1 MSVAETTPFTIGV
14 VARCTDRI
22 CGRVAQVV
30 LNPMD
35 GNVTHLIVEPQHR
48 EGRGRLVPVE
58 WVSSSGDEVNL
69 SCTSPEFDNLEIA
82 EELRFLPGSEGFYGY
97 DAEQALLWPY
107 FGANTSLPVTVDTL
121 PVGEVAVQRD
131 DEVHATDGRIG
142 RVEGLVVDSR
152 NHHATHLLLK
162 EGHLFGRKEV
172 AIPMAEV
179 TSVGDGCIRLSMSQ
193 REVEDLPAVDF
204 RRLSN

>member
-1 MSVAETTPFTIGV
+1 MAETTPFTIGA

-30 LNPMD
+30 LNPID
-35 GNVTHLIVEPQHR
+35 NRVTHLIVEPEHR
-48 EGRGRLVPVE
+48 EGLGRLVPVD
-58 WVSSSGDEVNL
+58 WVSAHGAELELRCSS
-69 SCTSPEFDNLEIA
+69 SEFDRLEIA
-82 EELRFLPGSEGFYGY
+82 EDVRFLPGSEGFYGY

-121 PVGEVAVQRD
+121 PVGEVAVRRD

-142 RVEGLVVDSR
+142 HVEGLVVDSR

-172 AIPMAEV
+172 AIPIGEV
-179 TSVGDGCIRLSMSQ
+179 ATVGDGYIRLSISRQ
-193 REVEDLPAVDF
+193 AVDELPPVDF
-204 RRLSN
+204 RPPGE